1 MGKIKTLARNGYE
14 KAKDALKANIRQYFM
29 LIALFTIMIIFQ
41 ILTDG
46 VLLKPRN
53 VSKLIYQ
60 NSYILILAI
69 GMILLIISGGNID
82 LSVGSLVAFVSAMS
96 ALFAVTLGL
105 PPILSIILA
114 LIFGGLAGMWQGFWI
129 AYVNIPSFIVTLA
142 GMLVFRGLNNIVLN
156 GETIGLPDLY
166 VRIASGVVPDFI
178 GGPDSSLHIVTLL
191 VGALL
196 SIIYILAMLFVR
208 TRKRK
213 NGFEV
218 SKTYLFII
226 KLAAVVA
233 IINLFMYWLALDDGL
248 PNVLIL
254 LAVLFGIY
262 SFITIKTV
270 PGRHIYALGGNS
282 KAAALSGIKTK
293 RVLFWIYAN
302 MGLLAAVA
310 GIVFAGRLNAAAPT
324 AGKGFELDAIAACFI
339 GGASAS
345 GGVGTVMGAIIGAF
359 IMGIL
364 NNGMSIMG
372 LSIFWQD
379 IIKGL
384 VLLGAVAFD
393 VYSKSRAKKAT

>member
-1 MGKIKTLARNGYE
+1 MGKLQTFVKNNYE
-14 KAKDALKANIRQYFM
+14 KAKGVVKNNMRQYAM
-29 LIALFTIMIIFQ
+29 LIALIAIMILFQ
-41 ILTDG
+41 IFTDG
-46 VLLKPRN
+46 ILLKPRN

-69 GMILLIISGGNID
+69 GMVLLIISGGNID
-82 LSVGSLVAFVSAMS
+82 LSVGAIVAFVSAMS
-96 ALFAVTLGL
+96 ALFAVTLGF
-105 PPILSIILA
+105 PPVLAIIIALA
-114 LIFGGLAGMWQGFWI
+114 FGVLAGMWQGFWI
-129 AYVNIPSFIVTLA
+129 AYIKIPSFIVTLA
-142 GMLVFRGLNNIVLN
+142 GMLVFRGLNNIILN
-156 GETIGLPDLY
+156 GETIGLPEIY
-166 VRIASGVVPDFI
+166 VKIASGVVPDFI
-178 GGPDSSLHIVTLL
+178 GGPDSSLHLVTIVAGI
-191 VGALL
+191 VL
-196 SIIYILAMLFVR
+196 SIIYVLSMIWIRAKK
-208 TRKRK
+208 KRNK
-213 NGFEV
+213 VEV
-218 SKTYLFII
+218 SQFYIFIL
-226 KLAAVVA
+226 KLVAIAA

-248 PNVLIL
+248 PNVLVL
-254 LAVLFGIY
+254 LVVLFGIY

-270 PGRHIYALGGNS
+270 PGRHIYALGGNA

-302 MGLLAAVA
+302 MGLLAAIA

-339 GGASAS
+339 GGASMS

-372 LSIFWQD
+372 VNIFWQD

-393 VYSKSRAKKAT
+393 VFSKSMAKKAS